1 MGKKLKH
8 IFIVEA
14 SIYNKCNIDELNEQ
28 LKKKNDFDYMLYM
41 RSFIG
46 KETDIVKK
54 CCMLFKKE
62 NLRFYACGNFE
73 MVEGIIKGLDSFENR
88 EVAFCPL
95 ANEKGMLKN
104 FEDNYVNF
112 KIDALINGEVKCIDY
127 VDAGDICMTN
137 YASVGAMSNAI
148 NEINVLNNSISIAEK
163 NVFIEKVRTYIRVI
177 KSVLLSMNERLE
189 ITIDDE
195 KREDSYSLA
204 HIANGTSYNNGTK
217 DEEGVEDGVIEYI
230 LVKKCSLIKKLKI
243 IKKMING
250 TLTPID
256 DVVYIGC
263 CKRFSIEEKSGKNI
277 VMTYDGRREKRRKL
291 EGNVRNKM
299 VKIVVPQIEK
309 YSNITK
315 KTNTV

>member
-14 SIYNKCNIDELNEQ
+14 SDYCKCNIDDLNEQ
-28 LKKKNDFDYMLYM
+28 LKTKKDFDYMLYM

-95 ANEKGMLKN
+95 GNKKGMLKN

-137 YASVGAMSNAI
+137 YASVGAMSKAI
-148 NEINVLNNSISIAEK
+148 NDLNILKSIGIEGKNNLFTKAKMFIKIAK
-163 NVFIEKVRTYIRVI
+163 NIFD
-177 KSVLLSMNERLE
+177 SMNEKLE

-195 KREDSYSLA
+195 KREDCYSLA
-204 HIANGTSYNNGTK
+204 HIANGASLSNKDK
-217 DEEGVEDGVIEYI
+217 DEESLEDGVLEYI
-230 LVKKCSLIKKLKI
+230 LVRKCSLLKKLQIIKKI
-243 IKKMING
+243 IKGN
-250 TLTPID
+250 LTPIE

-263 CKRFSIEEKSGKNI
+263 CKKFSIEEKHGKNI
-277 VMTYDGRREKRRKL
+277 IMSYDGRSEKRSKL
-291 EGNVRNKM
+291 VGNVKNKM
-299 VKIVVPQIEK
+299 VKIVVPQPEK
-309 YSNITK
+309 I
-315 KTNTV
+315 

>member
-14 SIYNKCNIDELNEQ
+14 SDYCKCNIDDLHEQ
-28 LKKKNDFDYMLYM
+28 LKAKKDFDYMLYM

-95 ANEKGMLKN
+95 GNKKGMLKN

-148 NEINVLNNSISIAEK
+148 NDLNILKSIGIEGKNNLFTKAKMFIKIAK
-163 NVFIEKVRTYIRVI
+163 NIFD
-177 KSVLLSMNERLE
+177 SMNEKLE

-195 KREDSYSLA
+195 KREDCYSLA
-204 HIANGTSYNNGTK
+204 HIANGSSLSNKDK
-217 DEEGVEDGVIEYI
+217 DEESLEDGVLEYI
-230 LVKKCSLIKKLKI
+230 LVRKCSLLKKLQI
-243 IKKMING
+243 IKKMIKGN
-250 TLTPID
+250 LTPID

-263 CKRFSIEEKSGKNI
+263 CKKFSIEEKHGKNI
-277 VMTYDGRREKRRKL
+277 IMSYDGRSEKRSKL
-291 EGNVRNKM
+291 EGNVKNKM
-299 VKIVVPQIEK
+299 VKIVVPQPEK
-309 YSNITK
+309 I
-315 KTNTV
+315 

>member
-14 SIYNKCNIDELNEQ
+14 SDYCKCNIDDLNEQ
-28 LKKKNDFDYMLYM
+28 LKAKKDFDYMLYM
-41 RSFIG
+41 RSFVG

-54 CCMLFKKE
+54 CCMLYRKE

-95 ANEKGMLKN
+95 GNKKGMLKN

-137 YASVGAMSNAI
+137 YASVGAMSKAI
-148 NEINVLNNSISIAEK
+148 NDLNILKSIGIEGKNNLFTKAKMFIKIAKNIFDSINEK
-163 NVFIEKVRTYIRVI
+163 
-177 KSVLLSMNERLE
+177 LE

-195 KREDSYSLA
+195 KREDCYSLA
-204 HIANGTSYNNGTK
+204 HIANGASLSNKDK
-217 DEEGVEDGVIEYI
+217 DEESLEDGVLEYI
-230 LVKKCSLIKKLKI
+230 LVRKCSLLKKLQIIKKI
-243 IKKMING
+243 IKGN
-250 TLTPID
+250 LTPIE

-263 CKRFSIEEKSGKNI
+263 CKKFSIEEKHGKNI
-277 VMTYDGRREKRRKL
+277 IMSYDGRSEKRSKL
-291 EGNVRNKM
+291 VGNVKNKM
-299 VKIVVPQIEK
+299 VKIVVPQPEK
-309 YSNITK
+309 I
-315 KTNTV
+315 

>member
-14 SIYNKCNIDELNEQ
+14 SMYNKCNMDELNEQ
-28 LKKKNDFDYMLYM
+28 LKKKKDFDYMLYM

-62 NLRFYACGNFE
+62 YLRFYACGNFE

-95 ANEKGMLKN
+95 GNKKGMLKN

-137 YASVGAMSNAI
+137 YASVGAMSNVI
-148 NEINVLNNSISIAEK
+148 SEINILNGIGTVSK
-163 NVFIEKVRTYIRVI
+163 NTIIKKVKTYISVI
-177 KSVLLSMNERLE
+177 KNIVLSMNEKLE
-189 ITIDDE
+189 VTIDDE

-204 HIANGTSYNNGTK
+204 HIANGTSYNDNSK
-217 DEEGVEDGVIEYI
+217 DEESLEDGVLEYI
-230 LVKKCSLIKKLKI
+230 LVKKCSLVKKIKI
-243 IKKMING
+243 IKKMVNG
-250 TLTPID
+250 TLTPKD
-256 DVVYIGC
+256 DMVYIGC
-263 CKRFSIEEKSGKNI
+263 CKKFSIAEKNGKNI
-277 VMTYDGRREKRRKL
+277 IMSYDGRSEKRSKL
-291 EGNVRNKM
+291 EGNVRNKK

-309 YSNITK
+309 I
-315 KTNTV
+315 

>member
-14 SIYNKCNIDELNEQ
+14 SDYCKCNIDDLNEQ
-28 LKKKNDFDYMLYM
+28 LKTKKDFDYMLYM
-41 RSFIG
+41 RSFVG
-46 KETDIVKK
+46 KETDIVRK
-54 CCMLFKKE
+54 CCMLFRKE

-95 ANEKGMLKN
+95 GNKKGMLKN
-104 FEDNYVNF
+104 FEENYVNF

-148 NEINVLNNSISIAEK
+148 NDLNILTDTEKEENKNFFKKAKMFAKIAK
-163 NVFIEKVRTYIRVI
+163 NILI
-177 KSVLLSMNERLE
+177 SMNEKLE

-204 HIANGTSYNNGTK
+204 HIANGASLNNKSK
-217 DEEGVEDGVIEYI
+217 DEESLEDGVLEYI
-230 LVKKCSLIKKLKI
+230 LVKKCSLLKKLQI
-243 IKKMING
+243 IKKMIKGN
-250 TLTPID
+250 LTPID
-256 DVVYIGC
+256 DMVYIGC
-263 CKRFSIEEKSGKNI
+263 CKKFLIEEKHGKNVI
-277 VMTYDGRREKRRKL
+277 MSYDGRSEKRSKL
-291 EGNVRNKM
+291 EGNVKNKM
-299 VKIVVPQIEK
+299 VKIVVPQLEK
-309 YSNITK
+309 I
-315 KTNTV
+315 